1 MERIP
6 LAIVGCGGMGGRHL
20 RGLKELHDSG
30 LGNIEL
36 TAVCD
41 LRADNAGYLADLA
54 EAMFGRRPRVYTDLE
69 AMAQDIPDLQAVDIT
84 TDTGS
89 HHRVVAAAL
98 DLGWHVQC
106 EKPLA
111 NTIRGC
117 NILIERHAGSNRVL
131 SVAEQFRRDPICRL
145 TRALLDAGV
154 IGKPRLLTEVS
165 ASGGNEII
173 IFPWRHRKEIGGIFV
188 DAGVHTADLMQYYL
202 GRVREVYALAQVT
215 EPIRYRAQGN
225 TTVSGFYQHWF
236 GEMPESMAANA
247 EDTVIAT
254 LQFEG
259 GTIGQWTS
267 FQAAHGKS
275 HNHATIYGDSGS
287 LELAGARNGRPVA
300 LTLDE
305 GGPIPTDAL
314 LSLVPEF
321 HLDEITAALF
331 GADRLASYDCSFPE
345 ADRKLVAVE
354 YHELGECI
362 LKGRQP
368 EVDAAVSRAS
378 LAVCHAALE
387 SATLHRPVTLAEI
400 EQEQTAVY
408 EASIREHWGL

>member
-1 MERIP
+1 MERLP

-20 RGLKELHDSG
+20 RGLQELYDSG
-30 LGNIEL
+30 LANIEL
-36 TAVCD
+36 EAVCD
-41 LRADNAGYLADLA
+41 LRADNAAYLADSA
-54 EAMFGRRPRVYTDLE
+54 EALLGQRPRVYTDLE
-69 AMAQDIPDLQAVDIT
+69 AMAREIPDLQAVDIT

-89 HHRVVAAAL
+89 HHRVVATAL
-98 DLGWHVQC
+98 DLGWHIQC

-117 NILIERHAGSNRVL
+117 NILIEKHAGSKRVL

-145 TRALLDAGV
+145 TRAVLDAAV
-154 IGKPRLLTEVS
+154 IGRPRLLSEVS
-165 ASGGNEII
+165 ASGGNQII

-202 GRVREVYALAQVT
+202 GRVREVYAVAQVT
-215 EPIRYRAQGN
+215 EPVRYRVQGN
-225 TTVSGFYQHWF
+225 TTVSGFYEHWF

-254 LQFEG
+254 LQFEE
-259 GTIGQWTS
+259 GTLGQWTS
-267 FQAAHGKS
+267 FQAAHGQS
-275 HNHATIYGDSGS
+275 YSHATIYGDSGS
-287 LELAGARNGRPVA
+287 LVLAGARNGRPVS
-300 LTLDE
+300 LTLDD

-314 LSLVPEF
+314 LSLVPDF

-331 GADRLASYDCSFPE
+331 GADRLASYGYTFPE
-345 ADRKLVAVE
+345 ADRKLVAIE
-354 YHELGECI
+354 YYELGECV
-362 LKGRQP
+362 LKGSQP
-368 EVDAAVSRAS
+368 EVDAAVSRAA

-400 EQEQTAVY
+400 EHEETTIY